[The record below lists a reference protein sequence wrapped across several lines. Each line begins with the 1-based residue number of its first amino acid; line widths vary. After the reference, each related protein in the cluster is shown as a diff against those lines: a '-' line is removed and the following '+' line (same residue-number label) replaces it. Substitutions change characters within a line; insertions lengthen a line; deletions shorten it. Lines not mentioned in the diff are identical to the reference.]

1 MLAVAGTE
9 CARAVLEAEGR
20 GRGRRKEGFRGE
32 GSSSVRT
39 RWRARAWA
47 EEEGGVSSSVR
58 EVVVRVGRTTLK
70 GDGVSSEGT
79 ARVPGRELPFLNR
92 GTWRRV

>member
-1 MLAVAGTE
+1 MR
-9 CARAVLEAEGR
+9 ARSAR
-20 GRGRRKEGFRGE
+20 GGGE
-32 GSSSVRT
+32 GAGKAKGGVPRRGFELGTHQVES
-39 RWRARAWA
+39 ARWA

-70 GDGVSSEGT
+70 GDGVSSEST
-79 ARVPGRELPFLNR
+79 ARVPGRELPFLNG